1 MKKLILLIVVA
12 FVAGVSH
19 TTAQSLRNTAW
30 KTYITTASDS
40 MTLHIG
46 IDSSWV
52 TTGGGDVVVR
62 SLFHVSK
69 DTLTL
74 DDFDGQYMCPN
85 QKGVYTYTL
94 KDDKLV
100 LNLVNDGCDG
110 RATGINGIVWIRAR
124 TTTP

>member
-1 MKKLILLIVVA
+1 MNNKTIIYMKKLTLLIVVA

-19 TTAQSLRNTAW
+19 TNAQSLRNTAW

-100 LNLVNDGCDG
+100 
-110 RATGINGIVWIRAR
+110 
-124 TTTP
+124 

>member
-1 MKKLILLIVVA
+1 MKKLILLIVVSL
-12 FVAGVSH
+12 VAGFYH

>member
-1 MKKLILLIVVA
+1 MKKLTLLTVLA
-12 FVAGVSH
+12 LAAGVFH
-19 TTAQSLRNTAW
+19 ANAQSLRNTAW

-46 IDSSWV
+46 TDSSWV

-62 SLFHVSK
+62 SLCHVSK
-69 DTLTL
+69 DTITL

-110 RATGINGIVWIRAR
+110 RATGINGVAWIRISKN
-124 TTTP
+124 P